1 MASDTGGGM
10 SATVPLCAICD
21 STIVTPVT
29 VGQKCG
35 HVFCLPCSI
44 SLLQGSVSL
53 SNQYASSTAVWVAPR
68 CSMKPVV
75 CPLCRDPH
83 EHKEFTFTGPTST
96 AVWPHSTGTVCV
108 FCTSFQ
114 SSDYT
119 KLLQHLNQC
128 PSRWIRCPLCRIASE
143 VRDSVDHPLT
153 YAQRLQTHLDTECA
167 ELRHQC
173 GGCWRRGTKEAATRC
188 SEVHAA
194 LGAIDH
200 AIAHIAL
207 EIEALRQMDGD
218 RSANAA
224 NNNALIGTCRHLLV
238 QLSASFGVRQPV
250 ANPEFV
256 EMVQMAQAQNQG
268 PQPQPHSQPAT
279 DDEDQDEDDDEDD
292 DAESAPDAPGSGAAV
307 PRAPP
312 APPGT

>member
-1 MASDTGGGM
+1 MASDND
-10 SATVPLCAICD
+10 AFAAAPLCAICD
-21 STIVTPVT
+21 SSIVTPVT

-68 CSMKPVV
+68 CSMKPVT

-83 EHKEFTFTGPTST
+83 EYKEFTFTGPSMAT
-96 AVWPHSTGTVCV
+96 WPHSTGTVCV
-108 FCTSFQ
+108 FCTSYQ
-114 SSDYT
+114 SGNYT
-119 KLLQHLNQC
+119 TLLDHLNHC
-128 PSRWIRCPLCRIASE
+128 PSRWIRCPLCRVASE

-153 YAQRLQTHLDTECA
+153 YAQRLQIHLDTECA

-188 SEVHAA
+188 SDVHSA

-200 AIAHIAL
+200 AIAHTAL

-250 ANPEFV
+250 ANPEFT
-256 EMVQMAQAQNQG
+256 EMVQMAQGQNPP
-268 PQPQPHSQPAT
+268 PQPPGNNNAQPQSQPAT
-279 DDEDQDEDDDEDD
+279 DDEDDDDEDD
-292 DAESAPDAPGSGAAV
+292 EEESEPEPSL